1 MNNRIIGFPPLMCN
15 EPRILILGSL
25 PGVESLEHNEY
36 YYSNSNRMWRVLS
49 ALNNGQELWSYEQK
63 KQLLSKLHI
72 ILWDYYQSALR
83 EGSSDKKLKD
93 GIPNYIISFL
103 KENPTIE
110 TIAINGFGKY
120 KKFGRKIQREIDL
133 YLPDRHIRV
142 LKLPETSGLNVG
154 GEWGVFENLVN
165 EWRKIL

>member
-1 MNNRIIGFPPLMCN
+1 MKERTIGFPPLMCN
-15 EPRILILGSL
+15 EPRILILGTL
-25 PGVESLEHNEY
+25 PGIESLEHNEY

-49 ALNNGQELWSYEQK
+49 ALYKGEHLWIYEQK

-72 ILWDYYQSALR
+72 ILWDYYHSALR
-83 EGSSDKKLKD
+83 EGSSDKNLKD
-93 GIPNYIISFL
+93 GIPNDIISFL
-103 KENPTIE
+103 KENLTIE

-120 KKFGRKIQREIDL
+120 EKFGRKIQREIDL

-142 LKLPETSGLNVG
+142 LRLPETSGLNVG
-154 GEWGVFENLVN
+154 GGWGVFENLVN